1 MSTFALP
8 DLGEGLKDGEIVE
21 WHIAEGDHVVADQPL
36 LAVETDKAV
45 VEIPSPHAGRIARIL
60 ASLGDRVP
68 VGAALVEFEEG
79 AHPDAGTVVGDLT
92 PRPAPPAP
100 AAATAASTPAAA
112 KHTAIKATPAVRA
125 FASGR
130 GVDLARIVGSGP
142 DGAITR
148 EDVLRAADNGAKP
161 NTGEPLRGVRLSMA
175 RNMAATGKSVVAAT
189 VVDDA
194 DVDTWYRPDAD
205 VTLRLVRA
213 IAAGCAA
220 EPNLNCWFDDA
231 QMTIELKSTID
242 LGIAV
247 DTKAGLIVP
256 VLRDVSHNDATT
268 LRQSLDALKA
278 AVRSRSIAAAQL
290 KGATITL
297 SNFGTIGGRYAAL
310 VMLPP
315 QVAIIGA
322 GRIERRVVCRDDTI
336 VCRASVPLS
345 LTFDHRVISGG
356 EAARF
361 LSAMIGDLQ
370 KPN

>member
-1 MSTFALP
+1 MSIFALP
-8 DLGEGLKDGEIVE
+8 DLGEGLKDAEIVE
-21 WHIAEGDHVVADQPL
+21 WHVSEGDHVVADQPL

-45 VEIPSPHAGRIARIL
+45 VEIPSPQAGRIARTL
-60 ASLGDRVP
+60 AQLGDRVA
-68 VGAALVEFEEG
+68 VGAPLVEFEEG
-79 AHPDAGTVVGDLT
+79 VHSDTGTVVGDLT
-92 PRPAPPAP
+92 PRPAPA
-100 AAATAASTPAAA
+100 AAATPKLARAEHASV
-112 KHTAIKATPAVRA
+112 KATPAVRA

-130 GVDLARIVGSGP
+130 GVDLARIIGSGP

-148 EDVLRAADNGAKP
+148 EDVVRAADNVAKP
-161 NTGEPLRGVRLSMA
+161 HIGEPLRGVRLSMA
-175 RNMAATGKSVVAAT
+175 RNMAVAGRSVVAAT

-194 DVDTWYRPDAD
+194 DIDTWYRPEAD

-213 IAAGCAA
+213 VAAGCAA

-231 QMTIELKSTID
+231 QMTRELKSTID

-247 DTKAGLIVP
+247 DTQAGLIVP
-256 VLRDVSHNDATT
+256 VLRDVGRTDGTI
-268 LRQSLDALKA
+268 LRQSLDTLKA
-278 AVRSRSIAAAQL
+278 AVGSRSVAAAQL

-322 GRIERRVVCRDDTI
+322 GRIERRVACRDNSM
-336 VCRASVPLS
+336 VCRAFVPLS
-345 LTFDHRVISGG
+345 VTFDHRVVSGG

-361 LSAMIGDLQ
+361 MAAMIGDLRMRD
-370 KPN
+370 